1 MCVCVCV
8 CVTLKERKKERERE
22 RERYKLQTAG
32 ESQPTC
38 TSIHNEWMGHSAS
51 PRHVRSLLVSSPFS
65 RWADVS
71 CCTHTPA
78 CVSMTGLFWLSK
90 QVLKRMCDFD
100 SSCAL
105 MFSSLNLLAPT
116 TNGPFLSWSVFAKVL
131 HALQNRL
138 HFIVKHQPL
147 PFPTLVVFLP
157 RRLKFPLA
165 SLHIILC
172 ESFCRLI
179 FARFG
184 FFPWG
189 FAVRQIAPH
198 FDRSESRKC
207 FAELSYNRV
216 PIAR

>member
-1 MCVCVCV
+1 MCVCDW
-8 CVTLKERKKERERE
+8 KKERERERDVIVTE
-22 RERYKLQTAG
+22 RERYKLQTTG
-32 ESQPTC
+32 VSQPTC

-51 PRHVRSLLVSSPFS
+51 PWHARSLLVSSPFWL
-65 RWADVS
+65 WADLS

-78 CVSMTGLFWLSK
+78 CVSVTGLFWLSK
-90 QVLKRMCDFD
+90 QVLKRMWDWQFVRFD
-100 SSCAL
+100 VLKFEFISADNKRPL
-105 MFSSLNLLAPT
+105 FVLISLCKSPART
-116 TNGPFLSWSVFAKVL
+116 AK
-131 HALQNRL
+131 HRL

-165 SLHIILC
+165 SLLTILF

-184 FFPWG
+184 IFPWG

-207 FAELSYNRV
+207 FAELSYNRDL
-216 PIAR
+216 IAW

>member
-1 MCVCVCV
+1 MD
-8 CVTLKERKKERERE
+8 LNF
-22 RERYKLQTAG
+22 Y
-32 ESQPTC
+32 SPTK
-38 TSIHNEWMGHSAS
+38 N
-51 PRHVRSLLVSSPFS
+51 SLAHKFLISFITFL
-65 RWADVS
+65 RWADAS

-78 CVSMTGLFWLSK
+78 CVSATGLFWLSK
-90 QVLKRMCDFD
+90 QVFFLKKCDFD

-105 MFSSLNLLAPT
+105 MFSSLNLLVPT
-116 TNGPFLSWSVFAKVL
+116 TNSPFLSWSVFAKVL
-131 HALQNRL
+131 HTLQNIRL
-138 HFIVKHQPL
+138 HSIVKHRPL

-165 SLHIILC
+165 RLLIILF

-189 FAVRQIAPH
+189 FNVRQIAPH

-207 FAELSYNRV
+207 FAELSYNRD

>member
-1 MCVCVCV
+1 M
-8 CVTLKERKKERERE
+8 
-22 RERYKLQTAG
+22 
-32 ESQPTC
+32 
-38 TSIHNEWMGHSAS
+38 
-51 PRHVRSLLVSSPFS
+51 
-65 RWADVS
+65 S

-78 CVSMTGLFWLSK
+78 CVSATGLFWLSK
-90 QVLKRMCDFD
+90 QVLKKMCNFD

-105 MFSSLNLLAPT
+105 MFSSLNLLVPT
-116 TNGPFLSWSVFAKVL
+116 TNGPFLSSISLCKSPARTAK
-131 HALQNRL
+131 HRL

-165 SLHIILC
+165 SLLIILF

-189 FAVRQIAPH
+189 FDVRQIAPH

-207 FAELSYNRV
+207 FAELSYNRDS
-216 PIAR
+216 IAR